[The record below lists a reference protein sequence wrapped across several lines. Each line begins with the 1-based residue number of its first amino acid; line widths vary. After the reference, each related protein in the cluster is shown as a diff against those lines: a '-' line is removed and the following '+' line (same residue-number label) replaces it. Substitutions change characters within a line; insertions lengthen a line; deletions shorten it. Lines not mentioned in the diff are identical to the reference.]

1 MGKLTAS
8 DAVRAGK
15 LLNLRPIAVPKRPIA
30 RNEMCGTRAA
40 CLRGRAPQPRCTG
53 MAGEILDNQGRG
65 EASWGWP
72 DIHPEGRKYGV
83 IAVAI
88 SLVPLLIFDWEIIGW
103 PLLLL
108 SAGVFAFFRDPERVV
123 PQAENVIV
131 APADGLVTLI
141 KSVEPP
147 SELRMDDG
155 SGNLGLADG
164 PVTRISIF
172 MSVFDVHINRA
183 PIGGTVR
190 RVVYVPGKFVNAD
203 LDKASEENERQH
215 ILIERTDG
223 LAIGFTQIAG
233 LIARRIV
240 PFVKP
245 GDLVAKGQR
254 VGLIR
259 FGSRVDV
266 YLPAGTEP
274 KVLMGQKIIAGETIL
289 AELGSATLLEGI
301 AQ

>member
-1 MGKLTAS
+1 
-8 DAVRAGK
+8 
-15 LLNLRPIAVPKRPIA
+15 
-30 RNEMCGTRAA
+30 
-40 CLRGRAPQPRCTG
+40 

-72 DIHPEGRKYGV
+72 PIHPEGRKYGV
-83 IAVAI
+83 IAIAI
-88 SLVPLLIFDWEIIGW
+88 SLIPLLIFDWEIIGW

-108 SAGVFAFFRDPERVV
+108 SLGVFAFFRDPERVV
-123 PQAENVIV
+123 PQGDNSIV

-141 KSVEPP
+141 TTVEPP
-147 SELRMDDG
+147 VELQVDDG
-155 SGNLGLADG
+155 SGNPGLPPG

-183 PIGGTVR
+183 PIAGTVR

-215 ILIERTDG
+215 ILIEGGDG

-233 LIARRIV
+233 LVARRIV

-245 GDLVAKGQR
+245 GDMVAKGQR

-266 YLPAGTEP
+266 YLPAGTDA
-274 KVLMGQKIIAGETIL
+274 KVMMGQKIVAGETVL
-289 AELGSATLLEGI
+289 AEIGATQLIEGI